1 MASLIRSNL
10 YRDDQRKQE
19 IPEYIQLF
27 ELVRRGDIDGTKEFL
42 GASFDQKALIED
54 REENRI
60 ISCISVFRE
69 RGWYDTE

>member
-27 ELVRRGDIDGTKEFL
+27 DLVSRGDIDGTKEFL
-42 GASFDQKALIED
+42 GASFDQKALMKQVD
-54 REENRI
+54 
-60 ISCISVFRE
+60 S
-69 RGWYDTE
+69 RGRSLLHVAVMQNK